1 MRHTKVATDGIP
13 VLISLTFMVIINR
26 KEMRERERDRNKG
39 RESMSEYMK
48 VKENI
53 EGRVIGWGPLVERE
67 NLNYL

>member
-48 VKENI
+48 VKENV

>member
-26 KEMRERERDRNKG
+26 KEMRERERDRNKR

-48 VKENI
+48 VKENV